1 MPLRHRDANATLV
14 ARELRRQADLIEGL
28 QRARPAGGPE
38 PSAHLELK
46 QIAIRLQRISQAL
59 DAGRKSGRTTP
70 AQLRSMARNFEGI
83 AEALEKGAT
92 TAASR

>member
-1 MPLRHRDANATLV
+1 MPLRRRDSNATLV
-14 ARELRRQADLIEGL
+14 ARELRRQARLIEGL
-28 QRARPAGGPE
+28 KGAKPAGGAE

-59 DAGRKSGRTTP
+59 EAGKKSGRTTP

-83 AEALEKGAT
+83 AAALEKGAT